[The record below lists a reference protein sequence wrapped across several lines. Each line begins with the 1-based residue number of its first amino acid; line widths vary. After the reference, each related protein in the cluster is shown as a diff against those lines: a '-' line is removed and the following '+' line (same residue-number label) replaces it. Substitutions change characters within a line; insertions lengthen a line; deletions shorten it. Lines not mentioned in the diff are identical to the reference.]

1 MKCEE
6 IKERMPDFLTGDL
19 DKKAKSEFDAHILR
33 CSACGEELRQ
43 LSETWTKLGVLPMEQ
58 PSPALRS
65 RFYTMLESYKEGFES
80 EKAAAEP
87 KKQSSFSLGRF
98 WLRRP
103 AFQFAAALVFVVF
116 GIAAGYLLRNPQAQL
131 SQLHQEVDNMRQIMA
146 VSLLQQPSSSDRI
159 QGASF
164 TSQVKAPTQKTLDAL
179 LQTLNNDPNVN
190 VRLAAVDALY
200 LFSSYP
206 EVKDRIVQSL
216 AKQESPLVQV
226 ALIDLLVGIREKRAV
241 QAFQA
246 LIQNEKLNPDVKQK
260 AELGIQQLSF

>member
-1 MKCEE
+1 MKCED

-19 DKKAKSEFDAHILR
+19 DKKAKSEFDAHIAR

-43 LSETWTKLGVLPMEQ
+43 MSEIWTKLGVLPMEQ
-58 PSPALRS
+58 PSPALRN
-65 RFYTMLESYKEGFES
+65 RFYTMLEAYKESFEAD
-80 EKAAAEP
+80 KAAAVP
-87 KKQSSFSLGRF
+87 KKKLSFSFGRI
-98 WLRRP
+98 WPRRP
-103 AFQFAAALVFVVF
+103 AFQFAAALVFVVL
-116 GIAAGYLLRNPQAQL
+116 GITAGYLLRNPKAQM
-131 SQLHQEVDNMRQIMA
+131 SQLHQEVDSMRQIMA

-164 TSQVKAPTQKTLDAL
+164 SSQVKAPTQKTLDTL

-200 LFSSYP
+200 LFSAYP
-206 EVKDRIVQSL
+206 EVKDSIVQSL
-216 AKQESPLVQV
+216 TKQESPLIQV

-241 QAFQA
+241 EAFKT

-260 AELGIQQLSF
+260 AQLGIQQLSF

>member
-1 MKCEE
+1 MKCED

-19 DKKAKSEFDAHILR
+19 DKKAKSEFDAHIAR

-43 LSETWTKLGVLPMEQ
+43 LSEIWTKLGVLPMEQ
-58 PSPALRS
+58 PSPALRN
-65 RFYTMLESYKEGFES
+65 RFYTMLEAYKEGFGA
-80 EKAAAEP
+80 EKAAAAP
-87 KKQSSFSLGRF
+87 KKKLSFSFGRI
-98 WLRRP
+98 WPRRP
-103 AFQFAAALVFVVF
+103 VFQFAAALVFVVL
-116 GIAAGYLLRNPQAQL
+116 GITAGYLLRNPRARM
-131 SQLHQEVDNMRQIMA
+131 SQLHQEVDSMLQIMA
-146 VSLLQQPSSSDRI
+146 VSLLQQPSPSDRI

-164 TSQVKAPTQKTLDAL
+164 SSQVKAPTQKTLDTL

-216 AKQESPLVQV
+216 TKQGSPLIQV

-241 QAFQA
+241 EAFKA

-260 AELGIQQLSF
+260 AQLGIQQLSF

>member
-1 MKCEE
+1 MRCED

-19 DKKAKSEFDAHILR
+19 DKKAKSEFDAHMAG
-33 CSACGEELRQ
+33 CSACSEELRQ
-43 LSETWTKLGVLPMEQ
+43 LTETWTRLGVLPTEQ
-58 PSPALRS
+58 PSPALRN
-65 RFYTMLESYKEGFES
+65 RFYTMLEAYKEGLGS
-80 EKAAAEP
+80 EKAAAVPE
-87 KKQSSFSLGRF
+87 KKFSFSLGRL

-103 AFQFAAALVFVVF
+103 AFQFAAALVFVIL
-116 GIAAGYLLRNPQAQL
+116 GISAGYFLRNPRAQM
-131 SQLHQEVDNMRQIMA
+131 SQLHQEVDSMRQMMA

-164 TSQVKAPTQKTLDAL
+164 SSQVKAPTQKTLDTL
-179 LQTLNNDPNVN
+179 LQTLNNDSNIN

-200 LFSSYP
+200 LFSSNS

-216 AKQESPLVQV
+216 AGQESPLVQV

-241 QAFQA
+241 DAFKA

-260 AELGIQQLSF
+260 AEVAIQQLSF